1 MILRRPPTGCAFADV
16 GQKTRG
22 QQDPPTQA
30 LHQAAVAHQNMASL
44 PSNVDLMA
52 LLIQA
57 GADVDAQDSKGR
69 TSLFLA
75 CRGYDLN
82 AEYLILLG
90 ARTSIRNRKGKTP
103 LDVAAKGCLY
113 LKGTRR
119 IKAT

>member
-1 MILRRPPTGCAFADV
+1 MN
-16 GQKTRG
+16 GQLPRVPRG
-22 QQDPPTQA
+22 H
-30 LHQAAVAHQNMASL
+30 LIV
-44 PSNVDLMA
+44 
-52 LLIQA
+52 LLIEA
-57 GADVDAQDSKGR
+57 GADVDAQDAKDR
-69 TSLFLA
+69 TPLFLA
-75 CRGYDLN
+75 CQGGYDLN